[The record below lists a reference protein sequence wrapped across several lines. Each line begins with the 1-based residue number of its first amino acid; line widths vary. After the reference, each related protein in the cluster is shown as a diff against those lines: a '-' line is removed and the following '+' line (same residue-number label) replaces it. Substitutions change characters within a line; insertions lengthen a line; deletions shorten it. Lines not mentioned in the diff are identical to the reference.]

1 MAFDPMRPSELRRV
15 LAAHGVRPDRRLG
28 QHFLIDRNVRDR
40 ILRLA
45 GIAAGDGV
53 LEVGPGAGA
62 LTVALARSGAGAVVA
77 LEIDRRLQPV
87 LAGLLGAEER
97 VTVVFDDAL
106 AVDWRALCPPV
117 RPWRFVANVPY
128 QVTAPLLVRAFSQEP
143 PFRKIVVMVQ
153 KEVADRLRAQPGQR
167 DYGALSLLAAFYARV
182 EESFTVSPACFWPR
196 PEVTSA
202 VVAMSPA
209 DHAEP
214 PPPAEIFFPVVRA
227 AFGRRRK
234 TLRNALAGDP
244 HLGLTRAQAEAAL
257 AAAGLDPGRRG
268 ETLSLEE
275 FARLA
280 RAAAAAPGT
289 PAATGPGV

>member
-1 MAFDPMRPSELRRV
+1 
-15 LAAHGVRPDRRLG
+15 
-28 QHFLIDRNVRDR
+28 
-40 ILRLA
+40 
-45 GIAAGDGV
+45 
-53 LEVGPGAGA
+53 
-62 LTVALARSGAGAVVA
+62 GAGAVVA

-257 AAAGLDPGRRG
+257 AA
-268 ETLSLEE
+268 
-275 FARLA
+275 
-280 RAAAAAPGT
+280 
-289 PAATGPGV
+289 